1 MFTLESFCN
10 LVWGTSYFKVSQKIT
25 KSDYKEFQIPK
36 KDGVRTINYLD
47 KDAPLGEIQQQL
59 LSNCLRK
66 QDLPICV
73 KGFRRGESYRSFL
86 SEHIGSE
93 FFLRID
99 IASFFPSISET
110 LIKNEFS
117 NLVTCSIEEEKT
129 KILDLICEIV
139 TLDGRLPQGAC
150 TSPMVSNIVMARL
163 DQRITKYC
171 QVFNVRY
178 TRYADDLLFSSKSFD
193 FAQKKW
199 FIKKIKYILASQNL
213 RLNYSK
219 LKLGSKEFALN
230 GYIISANG
238 IRLSRNRLSDIRHS
252 VTFANDKHTLLI
264 THGADVFLSAA
275 NSMPLKY
282 RDLKQYPFTTVFQFV
297 QYLCGYRSFLISMV
311 DDNNPSSA
319 FQKDLQRLIRRT
331 EKAIARYS

>member
-59 LSNCLRK
+59 LSNYLRK

-139 TLDGRLPQGAC
+139 TLDGKLPQGAC
-150 TSPMVSNIVMARL
+150 TSPVVSNIVMARL

-252 VTFANDKHTLLI
+252 VTFANNKHTLLI

-282 RDLKQYPFTTVFQFV
+282 RDLKQYPFATVFQFV